1 MRHPTLLFERGFY
14 LLGYQIGRNFLQII
28 FTIILVTIIA
38 SFGLL
43 RFEEVN
49 NVRTEYSPL
58 NAPSKN
64 EYRIAKYFLKQNGTL
79 DPCYIMSRARDGGN
93 LLRTEHRWLL
103 YNLTR
108 ALQQEIHIEKNG
120 RVYGY
125 RNICEPYCE
134 LNTAFLAFLKVYDP
148 EQPLTYTYPAV
159 ELFGTRAF
167 IGNNIY
173 GVSLK
178 NFTGNEYVKN
188 EKTEMPT
195 QEEQALL
202 LALQRKSGTKK
213 SPTIK
218 LLETFNTAIMPFFL
232 VANYEDKDLL
242 VKWQNAAIDLFE
254 HPPYSNLLKTGMTSD
269 YLVTQEVRRMGAET
283 APLLATSVVFMIIFV
298 VSTSFRA
305 KREENRFIECFIG
318 CLVPL
323 FAMSTAI
330 GLMAAT
336 GYKFQSIIVA
346 ALFLVLSVGVDD
358 IFILMRAWHRTNKI
372 FNKNN
377 NFDNIN
383 GIAKRMALC
392 LEDAG
397 PSITISSLTN
407 VISFAIG
414 AFSDTPA
421 FYSNAASLTIKI
433 HNDVIKFWAWA
444 VTQWVTRILLA
455 LFMCCY
461 FFLCWFGIRKLQSNI
476 SIDKMALPN
485 SYLHDFQM
493 QFEMALRNMQPISVF
508 VLHPGDMR
516 DLQQLSRIRQLVWD
530 FEHAL
535 NSYGQ
540 ESTFFWLQQYED
552 FLRFYSNGN
561 DNFDDHEIDPSDEFS
576 SPRFTYT
583 EIPAF
588 FKSAAYFYLSSFVH
602 YNESACRLN
611 RPECI
616 NSFFFVT
623 NFHRV
628 IKYHELVPTVNEWRR
643 IAAHYSDMQVYAYS
657 DHTPFVDQ
665 TISID
670 QTVLGSVAAAL
681 FCTCIVCMLF
691 IPYFLSVIA
700 AVFSVFSISWGI
712 FGILSMWNIDLDPI
726 SMASLLMAIGI
737 SVDFTAHISY
747 HYYKAPEG
755 NPRLRMQQALTVIG
769 YPMVQTIIV
778 VVSLGMFHGLVL
790 LPAILTA
797 LPLPK
802 QKNKI
807 NKNSISGNS
816 IFTINTKLD
825 VVKENNENILSQ
837 KWRESRRSSKS
848 NSNFSSGSASSDAG
862 LGSSGGE
869 SSKSSTRLDSDSE
882 GNHKRKFKNK
892 MLEKSLEFERNGFD
906 EIFVGF

>member
-1 MRHPTLLFERGFY
+1 MLHPTLLFERGFY
-14 LLGYQIGRNFLQII
+14 LLGYQI
-28 FTIILVTIIA
+28 A
-38 SFGLL
+38 SIGLL

-64 EYRIAKYFLKQNGTL
+64 EYKIAKYFLKQNGTL

-178 NFTGNEYVKN
+178 NFTGTEYVKN

-242 VKWQNAAIDLFE
+242 VKWQN
-254 HPPYSNLLKTGMTSD
+254 GMTSD

-397 PSITISSLTN
+397 PSITIS
-407 VISFAIG
+407 
-414 AFSDTPA
+414 
-421 FYSNAASLTIKI
+421 
-433 HNDVIKFWAWA
+433 
-444 VTQWVTRILLA
+444 
-455 LFMCCY
+455 
-461 FFLCWFGIRKLQSNI
+461 
-476 SIDKMALPN
+476 
-485 SYLHDFQM
+485 
-493 QFEMALRNMQPISVF
+493 
-508 VLHPGDMR
+508 
-516 DLQQLSRIRQLVWD
+516 
-530 FEHAL
+530 
-535 NSYGQ
+535 
-540 ESTFFWLQQYED
+540 
-552 FLRFYSNGN
+552 
-561 DNFDDHEIDPSDEFS
+561 
-576 SPRFTYT
+576 
-583 EIPAF
+583 
-588 FKSAAYFYLSSFVH
+588 
-602 YNESACRLN
+602 
-611 RPECI
+611 
-616 NSFFFVT
+616 
-623 NFHRV
+623 
-628 IKYHELVPTVNEWRR
+628 
-643 IAAHYSDMQVYAYS
+643 
-657 DHTPFVDQ
+657 
-665 TISID
+665 
-670 QTVLGSVAAAL
+670 
-681 FCTCIVCMLF
+681 
-691 IPYFLSVIA
+691 
-700 AVFSVFSISWGI
+700 
-712 FGILSMWNIDLDPI
+712 
-726 SMASLLMAIGI
+726 
-737 SVDFTAHISY
+737 
-747 HYYKAPEG
+747 
-755 NPRLRMQQALTVIG
+755 
-769 YPMVQTIIV
+769 
-778 VVSLGMFHGLVL
+778 
-790 LPAILTA
+790 
-797 LPLPK
+797 
-802 QKNKI
+802 
-807 NKNSISGNS
+807 
-816 IFTINTKLD
+816 
-825 VVKENNENILSQ
+825 
-837 KWRESRRSSKS
+837 
-848 NSNFSSGSASSDAG
+848 
-862 LGSSGGE
+862 
-869 SSKSSTRLDSDSE
+869 
-882 GNHKRKFKNK
+882 
-892 MLEKSLEFERNGFD
+892 
-906 EIFVGF
+906 